1 MDRKLSHK
9 AGLRFYFLLFL
20 FFVEKILK
28 SFLEYCLNLVK
39 FLCVFNRAKICV
51 AVCLFLNLE
60 KDYFAVVLKTVGQ
73 GATPVPHARPESTVD
88 VALGEG
94 FTSVGQLPVGT
105 RPLCPAPSTSPSS

>member
-60 KDYFAVVLKTVGQ
+60 KDYFAVVLKNILCVVIDGEKGDVTCVIGFDSVKLFKNMFFTVLVNY
-73 GATPVPHARPESTVD
+73 ADD
-88 VALGEG
+88 VRIA
-94 FTSVGQLPVGT
+94 F
-105 RPLCPAPSTSPSS
+105 